1 MITRRIF
8 IPLVGGE
15 SKQVKQ
21 RSLLINQ
28 RGKEKVSLL
37 NSGLQEIMAK
47 GIIISRELYFHSL
60 YLSDDGCVQVFMG
73 PQPQRVKA
81 LWSSGGAG
89 PEKQRQ
95 ERWSVFVGAC
105 GLVDEVQNANKKTQR
120 KANYERKHGPT
131 AGYGAG
137 AETEFG

>member
-1 MITRRIF
+1 MRSCSFLSVRFGFCRNIEWPEISSF
-8 IPLVGGE
+8 IYDHQEDLYSSGGGG

-73 PQPQRVKA
+73 PQPRRVKA
-81 LWSSGGAG
+81 LWSSGGAS
-89 PEKQRQ
+89 PEK
-95 ERWSVFVGAC
+95 
-105 GLVDEVQNANKKTQR
+105 
-120 KANYERKHGPT
+120 
-131 AGYGAG
+131 
-137 AETEFG
+137 